1 MLINQSLDQLFQ
13 IYGEKNKF
21 MGNCQLQV
29 FYTAND
35 NGTGEY
41 VSKAVGNETIRILTN
56 SGAKFKDK
64 SQSEQ
69 FTGAPLIASDQLR
82 RLPLNRILI
91 ILGGK
96 TPIMTEK
103 IRYFTDPQFK
113 YWSKDIPLI
122 TSESC
127 YNIDKQYT
135 YNNPLVTF
143 ADIEFLTGDNRT
155 KYVNFRYG
163 LDDEWLYAGTDDEIY
178 KANLNERIWL
188 INQKEVYGKDTLGWQ
203 NKPLI
208 NGLAGKKMQD
218 LEPNMTVD
226 EAKFINAREMLKK
239 ANMLDEQGNLINLKY
254 ETKVINGKNLKVPII
269 KSIKG
274 YQYKPVSDPQ
284 QKDRKLDK
292 FLLTNPYDIYEKQT
306 DAKPK
311 ALAGSNV
318 REVSTSEIL
327 ARCAV
332 FYASN
337 KNLNRQ
343 VETLNAFDGKLRRI
357 HENEA
362 KRQKEL
368 LEQEKLKHIVTDD
381 DTDITAKIAH
391 EVVNNPKSS
400 IETANVDYNEI
411 KQAEQDIKAQ
421 YEEDFIQ
428 MYGQNYETNY
438 MYLHQKLHMTEEQTL
453 NHLREKLGTGFN
465 SALEDSIR
473 TYYSKQNR
481 A

>member
-1 MLINQSLDQLFQ
+1 
-13 IYGEKNKF
+13 
-21 MGNCQLQV
+21 
-29 FYTAND
+29 
-35 NGTGEY
+35 
-41 VSKAVGNETIRILTN
+41 
-56 SGAKFKDK
+56 
-64 SQSEQ
+64 
-69 FTGAPLIASDQLR
+69 
-82 RLPLNRILI
+82 
-91 ILGGK
+91 
-96 TPIMTEK
+96 MTEK

-135 YNNPLVTF
+135 YNNPLVTL

-155 KYVNFRYG
+155 KYVNFRCG

-208 NGLAGKKMQD
+208 EGLAGKKMQD
-218 LEPNMTVD
+218 VEPKMTVD
-226 EAKFINAREMLKK
+226 EAKFINAKEMLKK
-239 ANMLDEQGNLINLKY
+239 AGMLDEKGNVINVKY
-254 ETKVINGKNLKVPII
+254 ETKVINGKDLKVPII

-311 ALAGSNV
+311 ALAGGTV
-318 REVSTSEIL
+318 TEVSTREIL
-327 ARCAV
+327 ARCVV
-332 FYASN
+332 FYEYN
-337 KNLNRQ
+337 KNLNKQ
-343 VETLNAFDGKLRRI
+343 IKTLNVFDEKLRRMQ
-357 HENEA
+357 ENEA
-362 KRQKEL
+362 KQNKEM

-381 DTDITAKIAH
+381 DTDTTAQIAH

-400 IETANVDYNEI
+400 IETANIDYNEL
-411 KQAEQDIKAQ
+411 KQAEQDIKVQ
-421 YEEDFIQ
+421 HEENFIQ
-428 MYGQNYETNY
+428 IYGQNYETNY
-438 MYLHQKLHMTEEQTL
+438 MYLHQKLHLTEEQVIH
-453 NHLREKLGTGFN
+453 HLREKLGTAFN
-465 SALEDSIR
+465 SALEENIR
-473 TYYSKQNR
+473 AYYAKQNI